1 MMKSQKF
8 QTKSKEKSRPLSKSK
23 QFLVTKSNTV
33 QSKEKNNLTKSRKK
47 PSVNKSTSPDVKHK
61 KFLKGSKTFK
71 SNMKNEEEKNLI
83 QSQDIVNSN
92 ILTTEVDYSKNLISE
107 KKVKNSIKRLIDTSQ
122 NLLEEQNNIL
132 LESDKLMQNIE
143 VNEHEI
149 NKIKKKDNMNN
160 FSGYINDYTQN
171 LESVLSKLKKNTK
184 DLELSNKIKEENN
197 NLKYRIQMLS
207 IDKNDEYRNVETELN
222 SIKTV
227 YSNEINSMLNYMTE
241 LGFDDIPVEH
251 IAPSTLTNDKIINFF
266 NLMKRTM
273 KQLKND
279 SKEKDEQ
286 IRMLNKYKNNT
297 DNNKNNNEINEKN
310 EKNIFNNIKNNSEYS
325 KYNTQ
330 NSFNT
335 LNNNRLYST
344 VNSNNLINSNSI
356 NNNKSINNNN
366 DRIKKIEDLCLQ
378 HNYED
383 DNFNSG
389 INNNKNTNT
398 YQMVSNQDEQKSQSY
413 FDNFQRSKNMVNN
426 DSNISLGIQLEHN
439 YTDSYFYQ
447 NNKDSY
453 SNVNNNNNNNNI
465 DDNLKNSNNNINIKD
480 YISQI
485 NKSQPINKF
494 N

>member
-1 MMKSQKF
+1 MKSQKF
-8 QTKSKEKSRPLSKSK
+8 QTKSKEKPRPLSKSRL
-23 QFLVTKSNTV
+23 FVSTKSNTI
-33 QSKEKNNLTKSRKK
+33 QNKERNKLTKSNKK
-47 PSVNKSTSPDVKHK
+47 TLAHKSTSPDVKHK
-61 KFLKGSKTFK
+61 KFLQGSKTFK
-71 SNMKNEEEKNLI
+71 SALKNEEEKNLK
-83 QSQDIVNSN
+83 QSQETFKTN
-92 ILTTEVDYSKNLISE
+92 ILNTEVDYSRNLISE

-122 NLLEEQNNIL
+122 TLLDQQNDIL
-132 LESDKLMQNIE
+132 LEADKLMQNIE

-149 NKIKKKDNMNN
+149 NKISKKDNMTN
-160 FSGYINDYTQN
+160 FSGYINDYTGN

-207 IDKNDEYRNVETELN
+207 IDKNDDYRNVETELN

-227 YSNEINSMLNYMTE
+227 YSNEINSMLNYLIE
-241 LGFDDIPVEH
+241 LGFDDIPIEH
-251 IAPSTLTNDKIINFF
+251 MAPSTLTTDKIINFF

-273 KQLKND
+273 KQLKDD

-286 IRMLNKYKNNT
+286 IKMIKKYKNST
-297 DNNKNNNEINEKN
+297 DFNKDNDNLEPKLYS
-310 EKNIFNNIKNNSEYS
+310 NIKNNSEYS

-335 LNNNRLYST
+335 LNNNRLFST
-344 VNSNNLINSNSI
+344 INSNN
-356 NNNKSINNNN
+356 NKNINN

-383 DNFNSG
+383 DMPNSG
-389 INNNKNTNT
+389 INNKNT
-398 YQMVSNQDEQKSQSY
+398 YQMVSNQDEQKNQSY
-413 FDNFQRSKNMVNN
+413 MDNFQRSKNMVNN

-447 NNKDSY
+447 NMKDSY
-453 SNVNNNNNNNNI
+453 SNVNNKNNNNII
-465 DDNLKNSNNNINIKD
+465 DDNLKDSNNNIVIKD

>member
-1 MMKSQKF
+1 MKSQKF
-8 QTKSKEKSRPLSKSK
+8 QTKSKEKPRPLSKSRL
-23 QFLVTKSNTV
+23 FVSTKSNTI
-33 QSKEKNNLTKSRKK
+33 QNKEKNKLTKSNKK
-47 PSVNKSTSPDVKHK
+47 PLTNKSTSPDVKHK
-61 KFLKGSKTFK
+61 KFLQGSKTFK
-71 SNMKNEEEKNLI
+71 SAVKSEEEKNLK
-83 QSQDIVNSN
+83 QSQETLKTN
-92 ILTTEVDYSKNLISE
+92 ILNTEVDYSRNLISE

-122 NLLEEQNNIL
+122 TLLDQQNNIL
-132 LESDKLMQNIE
+132 LEADKLMQNIE

-149 NKIKKKDNMNN
+149 NKISKKDNMTN
-160 FSGYINDYTQN
+160 FSGYINDYTEN
-171 LESVLSKLKKNTK
+171 LESVLTKLKKNTK

-207 IDKNDEYRNVETELN
+207 IDKNDDYRNVETELN

-227 YSNEINSMLNYMTE
+227 YSNEINSMLNYLIE
-241 LGFDDIPVEH
+241 LGFDDIPIEH
-251 IAPSTLTNDKIINFF
+251 IAPSTLTTDKIINFF

-273 KQLKND
+273 KQLKDD

-286 IRMLNKYKNNT
+286 IKMIKKYKNST
-297 DNNKNNNEINEKN
+297 DINKDNDNLEQKLYS
-310 EKNIFNNIKNNSEYS
+310 NIKNNSEYS

-335 LNNNRLYST
+335 LNNNRLFST
-344 VNSNNLINSNSI
+344 INS
-356 NNNKSINNNN
+356 NNNKSSNN

-383 DNFNSG
+383 DMNNSG
-389 INNNKNTNT
+389 INNKNKNT
-398 YQMVSNQDEQKSQSY
+398 YQMVSNQDEQKGQSY
-413 FDNFQRSKNMVNN
+413 MDNFQRSKNMVNN

-447 NNKDSY
+447 NMKDSY
-453 SNVNNNNNNNNI
+453 SNVNNKNNNI
-465 DDNLKNSNNNINIKD
+465 DDNLKDSNNNIVIKD

>member
-1 MMKSQKF
+1 MKSQKF
-8 QTKSKEKSRPLSKSK
+8 QTKSKEKSRPLSKSRL
-23 QFLVTKSNTV
+23 FVSTKSNTI
-33 QSKEKNNLTKSRKK
+33 QNKEKNKLTKSNKK
-47 PSVNKSTSPDVKHK
+47 PLTNKSTSPDVKHK
-61 KFLKGSKTFK
+61 KFLQGSKTFK
-71 SNMKNEEEKNLI
+71 SAVKSEEEKNLK
-83 QSQDIVNSN
+83 QSQETLKTN
-92 ILTTEVDYSKNLISE
+92 ILNTEVDYSRNLISE

-122 NLLEEQNNIL
+122 TLLDQQNDIL
-132 LESDKLMQNIE
+132 LEADKLMQNIE

-149 NKIKKKDNMNN
+149 NKISKKDNMTN
-160 FSGYINDYTQN
+160 FSGYINDYTEN
-171 LESVLSKLKKNTK
+171 LESVLTKLKKNTK

-207 IDKNDEYRNVETELN
+207 IDKNDDYRNVETELN

-227 YSNEINSMLNYMTE
+227 YSNEINSMLNYLIE
-241 LGFDDIPVEH
+241 LGFDDIPIEH
-251 IAPSTLTNDKIINFF
+251 IAPSTLTTDKIINFF

-273 KQLKND
+273 KQLKDD

-286 IRMLNKYKNNT
+286 IKMTKKYKNST
-297 DNNKNNNEINEKN
+297 DINKNNDNLEQKLYS
-310 EKNIFNNIKNNSEYS
+310 NIKNNSEYS

-335 LNNNRLYST
+335 LNNNRLFST
-344 VNSNNLINSNSI
+344 INS
-356 NNNKSINNNN
+356 NNNKSSNN

-383 DNFNSG
+383 DMNNSG
-389 INNNKNTNT
+389 INNKNKNT
-398 YQMVSNQDEQKSQSY
+398 YQMVSNQDEQKGQSY
-413 FDNFQRSKNMVNN
+413 MDNFQRSKNMVNN

-447 NNKDSY
+447 NMKDSY
-453 SNVNNNNNNNNI
+453 SNVNNKNNNNI
-465 DDNLKNSNNNINIKD
+465 DDNLKDSNNNIVIKD